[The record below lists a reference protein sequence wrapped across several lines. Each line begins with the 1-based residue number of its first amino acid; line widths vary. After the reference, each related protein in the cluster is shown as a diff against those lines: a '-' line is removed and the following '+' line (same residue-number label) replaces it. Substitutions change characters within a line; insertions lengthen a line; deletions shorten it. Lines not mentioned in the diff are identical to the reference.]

1 MTFCQVSCGAFF
13 LLTFWLGGHI
23 LFKLAK
29 AWWKEPD
36 TGVPA
41 GARDSCSAAR
51 MWRAACSVL
60 VCPDADEA
68 WTRISDVAPPDTVW
82 HSLRNCVA
90 YQVLQLDNNV
100 VRTTQA
106 GVWQNLLS
114 GGVDDAMQPAA
125 FKLAIV
131 LRHTPTDLVVRLL
144 AELLR
149 LHPQSVSTTLAVSPR
164 PNVLRAGA
172 PHGRRGGVV
181 RARAAR
187 GPRRGRGWRGGAGGA
202 GAGTPAGPAPLRDL
216 QLFGDCELAILAA
229 SREEYEAHAKLVR
242 AEYAALTNKNY
253 VELRIKILNQFSQIP
268 KLYHTPEFE
277 CFEPLARE
285 NIDREICT
293 LREHLLTGQH
303 DHE

>member
-1 MTFCQVSCGAFF
+1 MTLLTAVPYSLLARRNQTKQLLPLNKTLNYWQEPEYFH
-13 LLTFWLGGHI
+13 LTFWLGGHI

-82 HSLRNCVA
+82 HSLRNC
-90 YQVLQLDNNV
+90 
-100 VRTTQA
+100 A

-149 LHPQSVSTTLAVSPR
+149 LHPQSVS
-164 PNVLRAGA
+164 
-172 PHGRRGGVV
+172 
-181 RARAAR
+181 
-187 GPRRGRGWRGGAGGA
+187 
-202 GAGTPAGPAPLRDL
+202 
-216 QLFGDCELAILAA
+216 
-229 SREEYEAHAKLVR
+229 
-242 AEYAALTNKNY
+242 
-253 VELRIKILNQFSQIP
+253 
-268 KLYHTPEFE
+268 
-277 CFEPLARE
+277 
-285 NIDREICT
+285 
-293 LREHLLTGQH
+293 
-303 DHE
+303 

>member
-1 MTFCQVSCGAFF
+1 MGQGACVLAV

-82 HSLRNCVA
+82 HSLRNC
-90 YQVLQLDNNV
+90 
-100 VRTTQA
+100 A

-149 LHPQSVSTTLAVSPR
+149 LHPQSVS
-164 PNVLRAGA
+164 
-172 PHGRRGGVV
+172 
-181 RARAAR
+181 
-187 GPRRGRGWRGGAGGA
+187 
-202 GAGTPAGPAPLRDL
+202 
-216 QLFGDCELAILAA
+216 
-229 SREEYEAHAKLVR
+229 
-242 AEYAALTNKNY
+242 
-253 VELRIKILNQFSQIP
+253 
-268 KLYHTPEFE
+268 
-277 CFEPLARE
+277 
-285 NIDREICT
+285 
-293 LREHLLTGQH
+293 
-303 DHE
+303 

>member
-1 MTFCQVSCGAFF
+1 
-13 LLTFWLGGHI
+13 
-23 LFKLAK
+23 
-29 AWWKEPD
+29 
-36 TGVPA
+36 
-41 GARDSCSAAR
+41 

-90 YQVLQLDNNV
+90 YQ
-100 VRTTQA
+100 A

-131 LRHTPTDLVVRLL
+131 LRHTPTDLVQDLTSYVLALLTDDEAAWCGACGAGSPSGARARGGRGGGHAGRPGAAARPAAVRG
-144 AELLR
+144 
-149 LHPQSVSTTLAVSPR
+149 
-164 PNVLRAGA
+164 LRAGH
-172 PHGRRGGVV
+172 PGRQPRG
-181 RARAAR
+181 
-187 GPRRGRGWRGGAGGA
+187 
-202 GAGTPAGPAPLRDL
+202 
-216 QLFGDCELAILAA
+216 
-229 SREEYEAHAKLVR
+229 
-242 AEYAALTNKNY
+242 
-253 VELRIKILNQFSQIP
+253 ILNQFSQIP